1 MSYYVYVER
10 LLNGGGKGGTQVV
23 EKPVYVPPPVA
34 PQPTEAATMESAA
47 TEEEEMSRTKAALK
61 KGAKSLQIPASGTSR
76 TTVGK

>member
-1 MSYYVYVER
+1 MSYYVYIER

-23 EKPVYVPPPVA
+23 EKPVYTPPPVA
-34 PQPTEAATMESAA
+34 PRPAEAATQESADA
-47 TEEEEMSRTKAALK
+47 PEEEEKRVRDAQK